1 MVRIEITDAIHS
13 SVNVGDG
20 MQIRD
25 ALSYPAAFWR
35 SKTVGMSKKTGR
47 AIKRKV
53 RVDYTK
59 DAFCLKQDGRWFF
72 YTGLIPRVKEYCKE
86 SNIRCDVYSLQES
99 YIGSYPPMLHGI
111 ELRED
116 QIELVSDAC
125 NKHRG
130 VIQAPT
136 GTGKTI
142 LQMAIRS
149 AFRMNRCLILAHTT
163 SIVKQTFAELLKFGF
178 KNPQMIGAGES
189 YEKGLYGDTV
199 VSTMQS
205 FVKLEPS
212 VYEDY
217 FEAVIVDEA
226 HHVTRP
232 NGTYARILSRML
244 SPIRLG
250 FTATLPTSQE
260 AILTMEGLLGPVI
273 GKQTIQEAA
282 ELDILA
288 KPRIKLLKS
297 AYSNRVHDIRKYAD
311 VYNAGIVENRQ
322 RNRMI
327 AECVKDYV
335 DSGKTVLI
343 LVTRLDH
350 GDFLRNILE
359 EHYEVKTEFVEGK
372 TDTIVREQIKTALIE
387 KKQKCVIATAVWREG
402 INIPS
407 LDVVINAC
415 GGKSEIMTLQAI
427 GRGLRK
433 TDDKDEVIVVD
444 IFDPSHHYL
453 ISHFGQRI
461 TLYMNQ
467 GWM

>member
-1 MVRIEITDAIHS
+1 MVRIEVIDAIHS
-13 SVNVGDG
+13 SVNIEDG
-20 MQIRD
+20 IQIKD
-25 ALSYPAAFWR
+25 CLSYPAAFW
-35 SKTVGMSKKTGR
+35 KPQIVGKNKRTGKP
-47 AIKRKV
+47 IKRKI
-53 RVDYTK
+53 RQDYIK
-59 DAFCLKQDGRWFF
+59 NAFVLKQNGRWYFH
-72 YTGLIPRVKEYCKE
+72 TGLIPRIKEYCE
-86 SNIRCDVYSLQES
+86 QSNIGCDVHTLQPLEITSL
-99 YIGSYPPMLHGI
+99 PPILPGI
-111 ELRED
+111 ELRKD
-116 QIELVSDAC
+116 QADLVSDAC
-125 NKHRG
+125 NKYRG

-149 AFRMNRCLILAHTT
+149 AFRMDRVLILAHTA
-163 SIVKQTFAELLKFGF
+163 SLVKQTYEELIRFGF
-178 KNPQMIGAGES
+178 NNPQMIGAGES
-189 YEKGLYGDTV
+189 YERGLFGDTV

-205 FVKLEPS
+205 FVKLNL
-212 VYEDY
+212 VHAADY
-217 FEAVIVDEA
+217 FEVVIVDEA

-232 NGTYARILSRML
+232 QGQYAKILSNL
-244 SPIRLG
+244 LCPIRLG
-250 FTATLPTSQE
+250 FTATLPTDRE

-273 GKQTIQEAA
+273 GEQTIQEAA

-288 KPRIKLLKS
+288 KPKIKLLKS
-297 AYSNRVHDIRKYAD
+297 TYSNRVHDTRRYAD
-311 VYNAGIVENRQ
+311 VYNIGIVENRQ

-359 EHYEVKTEFVEGK
+359 QLYDVPTVFVEGS
-372 TDTIVREQIKTALIE
+372 TDNDVREDIKNALIK
-387 KKQKCVIATAVWREG
+387 KKQKCAIATAVWREG

-407 LDVVINAC
+407 LDVVINAA

-433 TDDKDEVIVVD
+433 TDEKDEVIVVD

-453 ISHFGQRI
+453 ISHFGHRI
-461 TLYMNQ
+461 TLYMDN